1 MATTTVTGPDG
12 TEYDVEHPDNATENQ
27 ILEFAAQ
34 EFSGPVDFDAGT
46 ALSNIPNSGQQYLT
60 DMWEGVKG
68 LVQDTGV
75 GVSRFAQN
83 LTGLADEAEAA
94 GVPRSTPPTSQLI
107 SGVAQHITGLA
118 DEDTS
123 PNQSAEMVSAVGD
136 YYGDRY
142 GGVDELKKTAM
153 NDPVGLLADVGG
165 IIGAPLTGG
174 ASLLPKATK
183 AGKIARTAAK
193 AVTAIDPATYPTHL
207 LNAVPTE
214 FLYRKGMKI
223 RGRDR
228 ADVLKTSEYGVE
240 RGLTSTDAGLAKTR
254 KLAEEK
260 LATRDKMLQEM
271 PPVESTEIFSEV
283 KGLEKTRG
291 SVRGSVTPTKDVPD
305 IKKAVKDYNTAIG
318 AEYPAQGGVTPQA
331 HKRLIPARDIN
342 DMKITLYKAA
352 DDAFGT
358 DMPTA
363 VMDTYKAIAKGAK
376 QTLEKR
382 NPRIKGVNEE
392 LGFLGNLVDT
402 IEPGVSTA
410 ERRAIAGIDLPTR
423 RLTNSDTAGLI
434 ASIVGQKSAQFATI
448 VRQLRKN
455 PAKYAAAR
463 NALIQTGRTYQEA
476 DRELQR
482 LLEEEID

>member
-46 ALSNIPNSGQQYLT
+46 ALSNVPNSTQRYLT

-68 LVQDTGV
+68 LTQDAGV
-75 GVSRFAQN
+75 GVSRFVQN
-83 LTGLADEAEAA
+83 RTGLADEAEAA
-94 GVPRSTPPTSQLI
+94 GVPRPTPPTSQLI
-107 SGVAQHITGLA
+107 SGVAQHLTGLA

-136 YYGDRY
+136 YYGARY
-142 GGVDELKKTAM
+142 GGVDALKKTAM

-165 IIGAPLTGG
+165 IAGAPLTLG

-193 AVTAIDPATYPTHL
+193 AVTAIDPATYPTRV

-214 FLYRKGMKI
+214 FLYRKGMKL

-228 ADVLKTSEYGVE
+228 ADILKTSEYGVE
-240 RGLTSTDAGLAKTR
+240 RGLVSTDAGLEKTR
-254 KLAEEK
+254 NLRTEKLAE
-260 LATRDKMLQEM
+260 RDKILQEM
-271 PPVESTEIFSEV
+271 PPVETTDIFSEV
-283 KGLEKTRG
+283 KGLEKTRK
-291 SVRGSVTPTKDVPD
+291 SVRGSVTPTKDVSD
-305 IKKAVKDYNTAIG
+305 IQKTVKAYNKAID
-318 AEYPAQGGVTPQA
+318 AEYPSGE
-331 HKRLIPARDIN
+331 IPAAHVN
-342 DMKITLYKAA
+342 DMKMALYKAA

-363 VMDTYKAIAKGAK
+363 VMDTYKAIARGAK

-392 LGFLGNLVDT
+392 VGFLGNIVDT
-402 IEPGVSTA
+402 IDPGVSVA
-410 ERRAIAGIDLPTR
+410 ERGAIAGIDLPTR

-434 ASIVGQKSAQFATI
+434 ASLLGQKSAEFAAI

-463 NALIQTGRTYQEA
+463 NALIQTGRSVQEA

-482 LLEEEID
+482 LLKEEIEP